1 MAKSYQLVAWTDK
14 GKVRM
19 IPSQLKAYISEEVQH
34 LNRINER
41 VRYGTYHE
49 VGDLLKVSCAYEKLA
64 LSLLDLGQTKAAFL
78 LLAEAA
84 HCCTASYNNWHET
97 EWGDVLEK
105 PLRGRFFAMFCACKD
120 LVREYPRLQYV
131 WENSGL
137 QQDCNHLTY
146 ADRCFVPDFPSHGK
160 CLNLRTNSFALWQKT
175 DLISRKRKA
184 SAS

>member
-1 MAKSYQLVAWTDK
+1 MQTVMAKSYQLVAWTDK

-49 VGDLLKVSCAYEKLA
+49 VGDLLSISWKKLTF
-64 LSLLDLGQTKAAFL
+64 GP
-78 LLAEAA
+78 
-84 HCCTASYNNWHET
+84 
-97 EWGDVLEK
+97 G
-105 PLRGRFFAMFCACKD
+105 
-120 LVREYPRLQYV
+120 
-131 WENSGL
+131 
-137 QQDCNHLTY
+137 
-146 ADRCFVPDFPSHGK
+146 FPSHGK